1 VARRQKPA
9 YLFKEQMKQMMNKN
23 QKGFSLIELLIVV
36 AIIGIIA
43 AIAIP
48 NLLASRRAANEGSS
62 QSSLRTIHSAEATY
76 QATAG
81 NGNFGTLTTLQGA
94 NLVDAVLGS
103 ADTSTKSGYSFNVAK
118 VDFVVNTTPATF
130 AATSIPVVTSGVS
143 QTGTR
148 KFGLTQ
154 DGVMHGQTDTL
165 GTRLTAAELIATNNV
180 LGN

>member
-1 VARRQKPA
+1 
-9 YLFKEQMKQMMNKN
+9 
-23 QKGFSLIELLIVV
+23 
-36 AIIGIIA
+36 
-43 AIAIP
+43 
-48 NLLASRRAANEGSS
+48 
-62 QSSLRTIHSAEATY
+62 
-76 QATAG
+76 
-81 NGNFGTLTTLQGA
+81 
-94 NLVDAVLGS
+94 VDAVLGS

-118 VDFVVNTTPATF
+118 VDFVVNTSPATF
-130 AATSIPVVTSGVS
+130 AATSIPIVTSGVS

>member
-1 VARRQKPA
+1 
-9 YLFKEQMKQMMNKN
+9 MNKN

-48 NLLASRRAANEGSS
+48 NLLASRRAANEGSA
-62 QSSLRTIHSAEATY
+62 QSSLRTIHSSEATY

-81 NGNFGTLTTLQGA
+81 AGNYGDFA
-94 NLVDAVLGS
+94 ALGS
-103 ADTSTKSGYSFNVAK
+103 GSLIDSQLATKGKSGYKFEITK
-118 VDFVVNTTPATF
+118 VDLVAGTSPATF
-130 AATSIPVVTSGVS
+130 FATAVPQVTSGVG

-148 KFGLTQ
+148 RFGICT
-154 DGVMHGQTDTL
+154 DGTLHGDTTL
-165 GTRLTAAELIATNNV
+165 SAYTTETEVLNAPV